1 MLSDFNQ
8 NWNLSGGSHSVVDEA
23 KPLFAVVLR
32 THRNTQRTRI
42 ENKRLA

>member
-1 MLSDFNQ
+1 MLSDFKQ
-8 NWNLSGGSHSVVDEA
+8 NWNLSGGSHSVIDEA

-32 THRNTQRTRI
+32 THRNSRRTLI